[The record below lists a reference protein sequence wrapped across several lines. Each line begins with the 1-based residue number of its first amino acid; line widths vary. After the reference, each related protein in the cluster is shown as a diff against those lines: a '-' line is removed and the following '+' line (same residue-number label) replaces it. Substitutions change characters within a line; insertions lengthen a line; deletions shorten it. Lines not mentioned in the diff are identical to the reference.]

1 MDMIRRE
8 LPRTKRAG
16 WVDEP
21 DRIEADME
29 RLVKPFGLTVSK
41 PRLVLFREEGS
52 QAFCLG
58 KQNW

>member
-1 MDMIRRE
+1 LGCRRE
-8 LPRTKRAG
+8 NGAACRLLARNASS
-16 WVDEP
+16 
-21 DRIEADME
+21 DME